1 MTSMP
6 DAVLPVD
13 LPDQSP
19 EVVLGADTHR
29 DIHVAAVVSAAGA
42 MLASRAFP
50 ATAGGYRRMLA
61 WVRSHGTVRRAGIEC
76 TGSYGQAL
84 TRYLRGQGVE
94 VTEVNQP
101 DKSTRRRR
109 GKTDAIDAE
118 AAARAVITGRA
129 TAIAKAGDGPVEAM
143 RVLKIART
151 SAVSARTKAINQLRA
166 IIVSA
171 PPQLRE
177 QLTGL
182 GPATLI
188 KRCAAL
194 PAPDAG
200 TAPAARAVVI
210 ALRLL
215 ARRVTELKAEAAQLD
230 RMLRE
235 LAEQHAPGLLQQ
247 PGVGPDTA
255 AALLIAA
262 GDNPERLHSEAAY
275 AALCGVSPVEASSGK
290 TQRKRLNR
298 GGDRQANAAL
308 HRIVIS
314 RIRWDE
320 RTRSYLDKRMSEGKT
335 RREAIRCLKRYVAR
349 DLFKLIRTG
358 NSTPQKAPSA
368 A

>member
-1 MTSMP
+1 MP
-6 DAVLPVD
+6 DAALPVD
-13 LPDQSP
+13 FPDQDL

-29 DIHVAAVVSAAGA
+29 DIHVAAVVTAAGA

-50 ATAGGYRRMLA
+50 ATAAGYERMLA
-61 WVRSHGTVRRAGIEC
+61 WARSHGTVRRAGVEC

-84 TRYLRGQGVE
+84 TRFLLGAGIE

-101 DKSTRRRR
+101 DKGTRRRR

-118 AAARAVITGRA
+118 SAARAVVTGRA
-129 TAIAKAGDGPVEAM
+129 TAVAKSGDGPVEAM

-151 SAVSARTKAINQLRA
+151 SAVRARAKAVNQLKA

-171 PPQLRE
+171 PPELRE
-177 QLTGL
+177 QLAGL

-194 PAPDAG
+194 PYPDG
-200 TAPAARAVVI
+200 RTGPAAHAVVT

-215 ARRVTELKAEAAQLD
+215 ARRVTGLKAEAAELD
-230 RMLRE
+230 RMLRTLVE
-235 LAEQHAPGLLQQ
+235 GHAPDLLDQ

-255 AALLIAA
+255 ATLLIAA
-262 GDNPERLHSEAAY
+262 GDNPGRLHGEAAY

-314 RIRWDE
+314 RIRWDD
-320 RTRSYLDKRMSEGKT
+320 RTRAYLDKRASEGKT

-349 DLFKLIRTG
+349 EVYKRIRPVAMPPG
-358 NSTPQKAPSA
+358 R
-368 A
+368 